1 MKILSGLVYMQ
12 VDYDLKIFVFLS
24 VLLVKRPFKNAIKYT
39 DFITNI
45 IMIQ

>member
-1 MKILSGLVYMQ
+1 MKILSGLVY
-12 VDYDLKIFVFLS
+12 VEVNYNLKIFVFLS

-45 IMIQ
+45 IMMQ